1 MSGRR
6 PNLQCPPREAAPRLP
21 HPGPALRHGTLILLY
36 SDFAEVALDAPAGE
50 APERVLARLRGKL
63 AVKGRRGAERSALA
77 VGDRVDV
84 AVEGEEA
91 VIESRQERRSKI
103 SRRHPRE
110 QHREQVLAANLDRL
124 LVVASAERPEFR
136 ERLVDRYLV
145 AASVEGLEAALALTK
160 CDLVDGERAETLA
173 SGYERVGV
181 PVFRLAQGDSG
192 SVEQLRRD
200 FLAGHATVLVGQS
213 GVGKSTLR
221 NALLPEEARR
231 AKTGAVSDK
240 WGKGRHVTSAATF
253 EPLPPEGFLVDTPG
267 VREFG
272 LWRLDPEEV
281 RLHFPEFADASC
293 AFRDCSHRR
302 EPRCGLRERVE
313 SGEAASERLESLL
326 AIADSLRD

>member
-1 MSGRR
+1 MR
-6 PNLQCPPREAAPRLP
+6 PSNLQCRTV
-21 HPGPALRHGTLILLY
+21 RHGTVLLLY
-36 SDFAEVALDAPAGE
+36 SDFAEVALDAKRGE
-50 APERVLARLRGKL
+50 EPERVLCRLRGKL
-63 AVKGRRGAERSALA
+63 AVKGRRGGERSALA

-84 AVEGEEA
+84 AFEADEA
-91 VIESRQERRSKI
+91 VIEDRHERRSKI

-110 QHREQVLAANLDRL
+110 RHREQVLAANVDRL

-145 AASVEGLEAALALTK
+145 AASAEHLEAAIALTK
-160 CDLVDGERAETLA
+160 CDLVDEERASTLS
-173 SGYERVGV
+173 SGYERVGI
-181 PVFRLAQGDSG
+181 PVFRISRSEAAG
-192 SVEQLRRD
+192 VERLRD
-200 FLAGHATVLVGQS
+200 EFLAGHVTVLVGQS

-221 NALLPEEARR
+221 NALLPEEAGR

-240 WGKGRHVTSAATF
+240 WGKGRHVTTAATF

-272 LWRLDPEEV
+272 LWRLEPSEV
-281 RLHFPEFADASC
+281 KLAFPEFADADC

-302 EPRCGLRERVE
+302 EPNCGLRARVE

-326 AIADSLRD
+326 AIAESLGD